1 MTRSDIIIIG
11 AGPGGYET
19 AIAASE
25 LDITVTLIERDSL
38 GGTCLNRGCIPTKAL
53 ARCAR
58 AVTDIRHSA
67 GFGIDVPSFTPS
79 LQRAIERKDDIVSS
93 LREGIRQLLA
103 GVNIVNGDA
112 SFKDATTVVVGDN
125 EHTAPHIIVA
135 TGSSPASLPIAGAE
149 YAVSSDFILSM
160 TTLPR
165 SIAIIG
171 GGVIGMEF
179 ASILNAYGVE
189 VTVIEYC
196 KEILPTFDR
205 DISRRLK
212 QKLSRQGIRF
222 ITSAA
227 ATPIASDGTVSYEAK
242 GKPGSVTAEMVLMAV
257 GRKPVIPAGL
267 DRLGVGITRRGITVD
282 DNMYTGVGGIYAIGD
297 VNGRCQLAHAATAQG
312 RHALARLLGR
322 ESHTRLDI
330 IPSAVY
336 TTPECAMVGLTGE
349 QCDAQG
355 IPHSD
360 IKVTLRGNGRAM
372 TLGETDGLVKLICS
386 DPLAPGPQRI
396 LGCHVMAPEADLL
409 VQEAAVA
416 MAAGFSPAQLA
427 DTIHAHPT
435 LSEAIRDAA
444 AIAAPWRL
452 S

>member
-1 MTRSDIIIIG
+1 MNHSDIIIIG

-19 AIAASE
+19 AIAASA
-25 LDITVTLIERDSL
+25 LGLHVTLIERDSL

-58 AVTDIRHSA
+58 AVTDIRRS
-67 GFGIDVPSFTPS
+67 GEFGIDVPAFNPSF
-79 LQRAIERKDDIVSS
+79 QRAIGRKDSIVSA
-93 LREGIRQLLA
+93 LRDGIPQLLA
-103 GVNIVNGDA
+103 GVDVVKGEA
-112 SFKDATTVVVGDN
+112 SFKDTTTVTAGDT
-125 EHTAPHIIVA
+125 EYTAPHIIVA
-135 TGSSPASLPIAGAE
+135 TGSSPASLPIPGAE

-160 TTLPR
+160 TSLPR

-171 GGVIGMEF
+171 GGVIGLEF
-179 ASILNAYGVE
+179 ASILHAYGVE

-205 DISRRLK
+205 DISKRLR
-212 QKLSRQGIRF
+212 QMLSRRGIRF
-222 ITSAA
+222 ITSSA
-227 ATPIASDGTVSYEAK
+227 ATAIAPDGTISYEAK
-242 GKPGSVTAEMVLMAV
+242 GKPGSVTAETALMAV
-257 GRKPVIPAGL
+257 GRRPVIPAGL
-267 DRLGVGITRRGITVD
+267 DRLGVEITRRGITVD
-282 DNMYTGVGGIYAIGD
+282 DNMHTGIGGIYAIGD

-312 RHALARLLGR
+312 RRALAHLLGR
-322 ESHTRLDI
+322 ESGMCLDI
-330 IPSAVY
+330 IPAAVY

-386 DPLAPGPQRI
+386 DPLTSGQRKI

-409 VQEAAVA
+409 VQEVAVA
-416 MAAGFSPAQLA
+416 MATGFSPAQLA

-444 AIAAPWRL
+444 AMAAAGRQ
-452 S
+452 

>member
-1 MTRSDIIIIG
+1 MNHYDLIIIG

-19 AIAASE
+19 AIAASA
-25 LDITVTLIERDSL
+25 LGLHVTLIERDSL

-58 AVTDIRHSA
+58 AVIDIGHS
-67 GFGIDVPSFTPS
+67 GEFGIDVPAFTPS
-79 LQRAIERKDDIVSS
+79 FQRAIERKDSIVSS
-93 LREGIRQLLA
+93 LRDGIPQLLA
-103 GVNIVNGDA
+103 GVDVIKGEA
-112 SFKDATTVVVGDN
+112 TFKDTTTITVDDT
-125 EHTAPHIIVA
+125 EYTAPHIIVA
-135 TGSSPASLPIAGAE
+135 TGSSPASLPITGAE

-160 TTLPR
+160 TSLPD

-205 DISRRLK
+205 DISKRLR
-212 QKLSRQGIRF
+212 QLLSRQGIRF
-222 ITSAA
+222 VTSAA
-227 ATPIASDGTVSYEAK
+227 ATSIAPDGKVSYEAK
-242 GKPGSVTAEMVLMAV
+242 GKPGRVTAGMVLMAV
-257 GRKPVIPAGL
+257 GRKPVIPAGI
-267 DRLGVGITRRGITVD
+267 DRLGVEITRRGITVD
-282 DNMYTGVGGIYAIGD
+282 DNMYTGIGGIYAIGD

-312 RHALARLLGR
+312 RRALAHLLGR
-322 ESHTRLDI
+322 ESGTSLDI

-336 TTPECAMVGLTGE
+336 TTPECAMVGLKGE
-349 QCDAQG
+349 QCDAQE

-409 VQEAAVA
+409 VQEVAVA
-416 MAAGFSPAQLA
+416 MTAGLSPAQLA

-435 LSEAIRDAA
+435 IAEAIRDAA
-444 AIAAPWRL
+444 AMAGRL
-452 S
+452 Q

>member
-1 MTRSDIIIIG
+1 MNHYDLIIIG

-19 AIAASE
+19 AIAASA
-25 LDITVTLIERDSL
+25 LGLHVKLIERDSL

-58 AVTDIRHSA
+58 AVTDIGRS
-67 GFGIDVPSFTPS
+67 GEFGIDVPAFTPS
-79 LQRAIERKDDIVSS
+79 FQRAIERKDRIVSS
-93 LREGIRQLLA
+93 LRDGIPQLLA
-103 GVNIVNGDA
+103 GVDVVKGEA
-112 SFKDATTVVVGDN
+112 TFKDTTTITVDDT
-125 EHTAPHIIVA
+125 EYTAPHIIVA
-135 TGSSPASLPIAGAE
+135 TGSSPASLPITGAE

-160 TTLPR
+160 TSLPD

-205 DISRRLK
+205 DISKRLR
-212 QKLSRQGIRF
+212 QLLSRQGIRF
-222 ITSAA
+222 VTSAA
-227 ATPIASDGTVSYEAK
+227 ATSIAPDGAVSYEAK
-242 GKPGSVTAEMVLMAV
+242 GKPGRVTAGMVLMAV
-257 GRKPVIPAGL
+257 GRKPVIPAGI
-267 DRLGVGITRRGITVD
+267 DRLGVEITRRGITVD
-282 DNMYTGVGGIYAIGD
+282 DNMYTGIGGIHAIGD

-312 RHALARLLGR
+312 RRALAHILDKRDG
-322 ESHTRLDI
+322 TRLDI
-330 IPSAVY
+330 VPSAVY
-336 TTPECAMVGLTGE
+336 TTPECAMVGMTGE
-349 QCDAQG
+349 QCDDQG

-386 DPLAPGPQRI
+386 NPSESESQRI

-409 VQEAAVA
+409 VQEVAVA
-416 MAAGFSPAQLA
+416 MAAGLSPAQLA

-435 LSEAIRDAA
+435 IAEAIRDAA
-444 AIAAPWRL
+444 AMAGRL
-452 S
+452 Q